1 MTTSSKSSPKQRR
14 RRLLVGAAFA
24 ASIFAFPAMGGTL
37 RDAVEGAWRLNPDI
51 KNLEARRHQSTAQR
65 GAGEAL
71 FPAAP
76 VVTLRH
82 VSDTLGKNAGRRE
95 YEAEIGV
102 PLWLPGQGT
111 ATIKAA
117 DTLSARIDADIV
129 VRRLAIASEVRT
141 ALWSAALAERRT
153 QLVRQRL
160 KIARQ
165 LEADTAR
172 TTQAGETS
180 EADLQL
186 ARAEALAIAVD
197 LREEELALADAKLT
211 FRTLTGMTP
220 PKAVPEPAISE
231 PPLDRHPLI
240 VAARLGVQTAQA
252 QRKLVDISSRDYP
265 EVGLATRRERDVRGE
280 SFGTIVG
287 MSVRI
292 PFSVDAVNGPKRA
305 EATIEVVKAEAEQSS
320 AVRTVESD
328 IRQARS
334 SLQAANDRLLISRD
348 RAAAQ
353 KARLLHIEKAR
364 NSGEIGL
371 VELVRAQAAVFEA
384 DLARTTIEIQLGAAR
399 ARLNQTLGA
408 AP

>member
-1 MTTSSKSSPKQRR
+1 MTASSESSLKQL
-14 RRLLVGAAFA
+14 RRLLPAVAFA
-24 ASIFAFPAMGGTL
+24 ASIFALPAMGQTL

-51 KNLEARRHQSTAQR
+51 KSLEARRHQATAQR
-65 GAGEAL
+65 GAGEAF

-76 VVTLRH
+76 AVTLRH
-82 VSDTLGKNAGRRE
+82 ISDTLGKNVGRRE
-95 YEAEIGV
+95 YEAEFGV

-129 VRRLAIASEVRT
+129 VRRLAIAGEVRT
-141 ALWSAALAERRT
+141 ALWSVALAERRT

-160 KIARQ
+160 KITRQ

-197 LREEELALADAKLT
+197 LRDEELAFADAKLV
-211 FRTLTGMTP
+211 FQTLTGMMP
-220 PKAVPEPAISE
+220 PKAIPEPEISE

-240 VAARLGVQTAQA
+240 VATRLGVQTAQA
-252 QRKLVDISSRDYP
+252 QRKLVDIGSRDYP
-265 EVGLATRRERDVRGE
+265 EVGLTARRERDARGE

-305 EATIEVVKAEAEQSS
+305 EATIEVVKAEAEQNS
-320 AVRTVESD
+320 AARTVESD

-334 SLQAANDRLLISRD
+334 SLQAAKDRLSISRD

-353 KARLLHIEKAR
+353 KARLFHIEKAR
-364 NSGEIGL
+364 KSGEIGL

-384 DLARTTIEIQLGAAR
+384 DLARTTTEIQLGAAR
-399 ARLNQTLGA
+399 ARLNQSIGV